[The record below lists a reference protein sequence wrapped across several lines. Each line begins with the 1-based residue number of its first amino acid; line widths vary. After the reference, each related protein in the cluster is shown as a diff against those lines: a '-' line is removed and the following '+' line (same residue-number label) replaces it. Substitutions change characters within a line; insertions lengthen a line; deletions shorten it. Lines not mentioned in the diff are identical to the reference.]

1 MNTSANNLNNDLSKI
16 NDWAT
21 QWKMSSRSKQAQ
33 EVIFSR
39 KRQNLNHNSIY
50 FNHNIVQQVPSQKHL
65 GMHLDTKLN
74 FQEHLDNIMSKVDK
88 TIGLLRK
95 RHVVLPC
102 PSLATIIKQHLYNLT
117 LIMGILYMTKH
128 TKKHFIKN

>member
-1 MNTSANNLNNDLSKI
+1 
-16 NDWAT
+16 
-21 QWKMSSRSKQAQ
+21 MSFNPDPRKQAQ
-33 EVIFSR
+33 KVIFSR
-39 KRQNLNHNSIY
+39 ERHNLNHDSVF
-50 FNHNIVQQVPSQKHL
+50 FNNNFVEQVPSQKHF

-74 FQEHLDNIMSKVDK
+74 FQEHLGNIMSKVDK

-117 LIMGILYMTKH
+117 LIMGILYKTKH